1 MDFDKTIKRVEGYE
15 DYKKFSYRDG
25 SNYEQWIEYDSN
37 GNKIHFKDSDRYE
50 VWYEYDSNGNEI
62 HTKDSRGEESWRE
75 YNDKG
80 KEVHYKVSNGYE
92 KWTEYDPSGT
102 VKIFEHDSNG
112 TEVHYNDGDLERVNC
127 TFDFNK

>member
-1 MDFDKTIKRVEGYE
+1 MDIATNTESIEEYDEDKRTI
-15 DYKKFSYRDG
+15 YRKD

-37 GNKIHFKDSDRYE
+37 GNKIHFKDSDGYE
-50 VWYEYDSNGNEI
+50 AWYEYDSNGNRI
-62 HTKDSRGEESWRE
+62 HSKDSEGEESWRE
-75 YNDKG
+75 YNDKD

-112 TEVHYNDGDLERVNC
+112 TEVYYNDGDIERVNC
-127 TFDFNK
+127 TFNFNK